1 MPVWLHGCSV
11 KWLFAMRHIVSLIVV
26 GAALSAAGC
35 ATHNAALSTTTNAPI
50 PVTLSVSDFESSTF
64 HFQISRSEL
73 LQTPKWRDGRQF
85 PPLSPRK
92 AETAA
97 LRRAQQL
104 RPDVSKWNLEE
115 ISLLRWAWPDDDRW
129 YYLVT
134 FWRGDIAITGLP
146 YFLRIPVLMDGTAVQ
161 AVNRPEKK

>member
-1 MPVWLHGCSV
+1 MTRPHSV
-11 KWLFAMRHIVSLIVV
+11 MHRIVSLIVV
-26 GAALSAAGC
+26 GASLGAAGC
-35 ATHNAALSTTTNAPI
+35 ATHKAAFSTATNAPDA
-50 PVTLSVSDFESSTF
+50 VALSISDFESSTF

-73 LQTPKWRDGRQF
+73 LQTPKWRDSRQF

-92 AETAA
+92 AEAAA

-104 RPDVSKWNLEE
+104 RPDVSKWNLEG
-115 ISLLRWAWPDDDRW
+115 ICLLRWAWADDDRS

-161 AVNRPEKK
+161 AVNRPDKK